1 MSAAW
6 TKKFAFDAGVPQNG
20 EALRYVAPAG
30 NLNEPNNP
38 MAPDTKDERS
48 NRIPIDFLDSDGET
62 TPDNSEEASDA
73 NGDQELTNDM
83 PDNDEATAPEQEAFD
98 ADDPPVQASP
108 QADGSGDVAPT
119 GGGPEVAELVA
130 TRAELKRLEGE
141 VKELRDSLARRQ
153 ADFEN
158 YRKRMERE
166 RSETYNRVVA
176 DVAAKLL
183 PVLDNLK
190 RALETEASLEASESD
205 EFRHFLSGVDLI
217 YKQLNGVL
225 DALGV
230 KPVLAEGEQ
239 FNPHLHEAVVTEP
252 TDEFEPDTVIQEIV
266 RGFRMGDK
274 LIRPALVKVAV
285 KK

>member
-1 MSAAW
+1 
-6 TKKFAFDAGVPQNG
+6 
-20 EALRYVAPAG
+20 
-30 NLNEPNNP
+30 
-38 MAPDTKDERS
+38 MAPDKKSDSST
-48 NRIPIDFLDSDGET
+48 RIPISFLDSDGET
-62 TPDNSEEASDA
+62 DSNAGSEEAGSAPRADDGYDSTNPMTPDNESSLAAASVEDDDQYEDDSAVDA
-73 NGDQELTNDM
+73 T
-83 PDNDEATAPEQEAFD
+83 
-98 ADDPPVQASP
+98 P
-108 QADGSGDVAPT
+108 QADGTSTDISPNA

-130 TRAELKRLEGE
+130 SRAELKRLEGE
-141 VKELRDSLARRQ
+141 VKELKDSLARRQ

-176 DVAAKLL
+176 DIAAKLL

-190 RALETEASLEASESD
+190 RALETEASVEAAESD

-230 KPVLAEGEQ
+230 KPVLAEGET
-239 FNPHLHEAVVTEP
+239 FDPHLHEAVVTEV
-252 TDEFEPDTVIQEIV
+252 TDDHEPDTVIQEIV
-266 RGFRMGDK
+266 RGFTLGDK

-285 KK
+285 KKDQAPS

>member
-1 MSAAW
+1 
-6 TKKFAFDAGVPQNG
+6 
-20 EALRYVAPAG
+20 
-30 NLNEPNNP
+30 
-38 MAPDTKDERS
+38 MAPDKKANRW
-48 NRIPIDFLDSDGET
+48 NRIPISFEDQDRGPSSAGPSEDVGESSEPDDDEELMADSESAGDAAELNQAEFDPDG
-62 TPDNSEEASDA
+62 S
-73 NGDQELTNDM
+73 
-83 PDNDEATAPEQEAFD
+83 
-98 ADDPPVQASP
+98 PVRPSS
-108 QADGSGDVAPT
+108 QADGASGEPAPA
-119 GGGPEVAELVA
+119 GGPEVAELVA
-130 TRAELKRLEGE
+130 TRAELKRLESE
-141 VKELRDSLARRQ
+141 VKELKDSLARRQ

-176 DVAAKLL
+176 DIAAKLL

-190 RALETEASLEASESD
+190 RALETEASVEASESD

-217 YKQLNGVL
+217 YKQLAGVL

-230 KPVLAEGEQ
+230 KPVLSEGEQ

-252 TDEFEPDTVIQEIV
+252 TDDYEPDTVIQEIV
-266 RGFRMGDK
+266 RGFRLGDK

>member
-1 MSAAW
+1 
-6 TKKFAFDAGVPQNG
+6 
-20 EALRYVAPAG
+20 
-30 NLNEPNNP
+30 
-38 MAPDTKDERS
+38 MAPEKKGKRS
-48 NRIPIDFLDSDGET
+48 NRIPISFLDSDKET
-62 TPDNSEEASDA
+62 NRDVESEEPPDQFVADDEPELMSDMSS
-73 NGDQELTNDM
+73 DL
-83 PDNDEATAPEQEAFD
+83 EAATHEQEAFD
-98 ADDPPVQASP
+98 TGDPPVQPSP
-108 QADGSGDVAPT
+108 QADGSPGEAASMS
-119 GGGPEVAELVA
+119 GGPELAELVA

-141 VKELRDSLARRQ
+141 VKDLRESLARRQ

-176 DVAAKLL
+176 DIAAKLL

-190 RALETEASLEASESD
+190 RALETEASVEATESD

-217 YKQLNGVL
+217 YKQLYGVL

-252 TDEFEPDTVIQEIV
+252 TDDFEPDTVMQEIV

-274 LIRPALVKVAV
+274 LIRPALVKVAT

>member
-1 MSAAW
+1 
-6 TKKFAFDAGVPQNG
+6 
-20 EALRYVAPAG
+20 
-30 NLNEPNNP
+30 
-38 MAPDTKDERS
+38 MAPERKGDGS
-48 NRIPIDFLDSDGET
+48 NRIPINFLDSDSET
-62 TPDNSEEASDA
+62 SPDSRDESDPSL
-73 NGDQELTNDM
+73 DEQELTNDM
-83 PDNDEATAPEQEAFD
+83 ASENEATTPEQESFD
-98 ADDPPVQASP
+98 AGDPPAEASP
-108 QADGSGDVAPT
+108 QADGSPGDAAPST
-119 GGGPEVAELVA
+119 GGPEVAELVA

-141 VKELRDSLARRQ
+141 VKDLRDSLARRQ

-176 DVAAKLL
+176 DIAAKLL

-190 RALETEASLEASESD
+190 RALETEASIEASESD

-230 KPVLAEGEQ
+230 KPVLAEGEL
-239 FNPHLHEAVVTEP
+239 FDPHLHEAVVTEA
-252 TDEFEPDTVIQEIV
+252 TDDYEPDTVIQEIV

>member
-1 MSAAW
+1 
-6 TKKFAFDAGVPQNG
+6 
-20 EALRYVAPAG
+20 
-30 NLNEPNNP
+30 
-38 MAPDTKDERS
+38 MAPEKKGDKS
-48 NRIPIDFLDSDGET
+48 NRIPINFFDWEGGNRHDGGPDESSFENSSDDQDFTNTMSSDNNAAA
-62 TPDNSEEASDA
+62 PDAD
-73 NGDQELTNDM
+73 
-83 PDNDEATAPEQEAFD
+83 APEHED
-98 ADDPPVQASP
+98 GPPAP
-108 QADGSGDVAPT
+108 LAQADGTTEEVAPSA
-119 GGGPEVAELVA
+119 GGPEVAELVA
-130 TRAELKRLEGE
+130 TRAELKRLENE
-141 VKELRDSLARRQ
+141 VKELRDALARRQ

-166 RSETYNRVVA
+166 RGETYSRVVV
-176 DVAAKLL
+176 DIAAKLL

-190 RALETEASLEASESD
+190 RALETEASVEASESD

-230 KPVLAEGEQ
+230 KPVPAEGEQ

-252 TDEFEPDTVIQEIV
+252 TDDYEPDTVMQEIV
-266 RGFRMGDK
+266 RGFRVGDK

>member
-1 MSAAW
+1 
-6 TKKFAFDAGVPQNG
+6 
-20 EALRYVAPAG
+20 
-30 NLNEPNNP
+30 
-38 MAPDTKDERS
+38 MAPKGKDRS
-48 NRIPIDFLDSDGET
+48 NIPINFLDSDGEDDSNARADQVT
-62 TPDNSEEASDA
+62 DETLGDDA
-73 NGDQELTNDM
+73 ELTDAM
-83 PDNDEATAPEQEAFD
+83 DSEDDTTVGDDDVFVLDDELELPL
-98 ADDPPVQASP
+98 PPAK
-108 QADGSGDVAPT
+108 GSTGDLALNM
-119 GGGPEVAELVA
+119 GGPEVAELVA

-141 VKELRDSLARRQ
+141 VKELKDSLARRQ

-166 RSETYNRVVA
+166 RSETFNRVVV
-176 DVAAKLL
+176 DIAAKLL

-190 RALETEASLEASESD
+190 RALEMEASVEASESD

-230 KPVLAEGEQ
+230 KPVLAEGER
-239 FNPHLHEAVVTEP
+239 FDPHLHEAVVTEP
-252 TDEFEPDTVIQEIV
+252 TDEFEPDTVMQEIV
-266 RGFRMGDK
+266 RGFRVGDR